1 MPASQLNR
9 RKQKRS
15 IDTLQK
21 NFEDVGEDIDE
32 LAEALD
38 AGEADED
45 LVANTYREIAAS
57 MASIE
62 DAAADSGV
70 IDPHTAGWLAIDDL
84 RASMYHAADA
94 ARSAAE
100 PEEAVIAPT
109 VETSRNAALDDA
121 TAAVEYL
128 EAARDGKEVER

>member
-1 MPASQLNR
+1 MTASQRKR
-9 RKQKRS
+9 RQQKRS
-15 IDTLQK
+15 IVTLRK
-21 NFEDVGEDIDE
+21 NFEDVAEDIDE

-38 AGEADED
+38 AGEADEA
-45 LVANTYREIAAS
+45 LVAETYRQIAAS

-70 IDPHTAGWLAIDDL
+70 IDPHTAGWRAIDDL

-94 ARSAAE
+94 ARSADEPAE
-100 PEEAVIAPT
+100 TVIAPT
-109 VETSRNAALDDA
+109 VETSRTAALDDA

-128 EAARDGKEVER
+128 EAARDGVDE